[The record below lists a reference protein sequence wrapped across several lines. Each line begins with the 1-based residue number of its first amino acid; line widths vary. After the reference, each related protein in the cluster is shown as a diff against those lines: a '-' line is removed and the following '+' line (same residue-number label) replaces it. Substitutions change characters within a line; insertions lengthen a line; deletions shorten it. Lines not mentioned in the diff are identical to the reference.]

1 VDLSAGKAWRYRY
14 GRQLYDGIPD
24 ALTSIENAMGSD
36 LQDMLV
42 GDAQANRLEGLAGAD
57 QLDGGAGAD
66 TLAGGAGD
74 DTYVVDNAADVVTEN
89 ANEGIDTV
97 RSSLSWTLGGNLEN
111 LTLLGAAAI
120 NGTGNVLNNLL
131 LGNAANNV
139 LNGGLGSDTLTGGA
153 GSDRFVFAEALTAGN
168 ADTITDFKVS
178 EGDTLALDDAV
189 FTLLAGKTSLT
200 NHFRLS
206 TQAAVG
212 GDDYLVYNP
221 GTGALSYDASGKGT
235 GTAQVFATLANK
247 PQDLTAAQFAVI

>member
-1 VDLSAGKAWRYRY
+1 MLTGTAAINGSGNALNNVLTGNSA
-14 GRQLYDGIPD
+14 
-24 ALTSIENAMGSD
+24 
-36 LQDMLV
+36 
-42 GDAQANRLEGLAGAD
+42 ANT
-57 QLDGGAGAD
+57 LDGGAGAD
-66 TLAGGAGD
+66 TMLGGAGD
-74 DTYVVDNAADVVTEN
+74 DSYVVDSAADVVTEN
-89 ANEGIDTV
+89 ANGGTDTV

-111 LTLLGAAAI
+111 LTLTGALAI
-120 NGTGNVLNNLL
+120 NGTGNALNNLL
-131 LGNAANNV
+131 LGNAASNV

-153 GSDRFVFAEALTAGN
+153 GSDRFVFADALTAGN
-168 ADTITDFKVS
+168 ADTVTDFKVS
-178 EGDTLALDDAV
+178 ERDTLALDDAV